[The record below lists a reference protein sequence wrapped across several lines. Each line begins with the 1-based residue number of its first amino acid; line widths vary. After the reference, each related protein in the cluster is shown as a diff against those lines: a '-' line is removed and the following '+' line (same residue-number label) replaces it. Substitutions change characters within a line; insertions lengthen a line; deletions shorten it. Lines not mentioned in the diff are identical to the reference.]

1 MSLKLIDSASITTNT
16 AQVVLNNNNDFD
28 VHLLQYINVHTTV
41 DGASLNFRFNNGG
54 TAVTS
59 SNYDSAET
67 LLYEGGY
74 INEQRTGAAAF
85 STHRIGTANQEA
97 GSGHLWLFCFND
109 ASMYS
114 FATIE
119 GNNLENTTGRPR
131 GKQGGAT
138 LTIAQVNDGVTL
150 YTSSGSIAKGEF
162 RLYAYSR

>member
-16 AQVVLNNNNDFD
+16 AQVVLNNDNNYD
-28 VHLLQYINVHTTV
+28 VHFLQYINVHTTV
-41 DGASLNFRFNNGG
+41 DGATLNFRFNNGG
-54 TAVTS
+54 SAVTS

-67 LLYEGGY
+67 LLYELGY
-74 INEQRTGAAAF
+74 VNEQRTGATGF
-85 STHRIGTANQEA
+85 GTHRIGTANQEA

-114 FATIE
+114 FAIQE
-119 GNNLENTTGRPR
+119 GNNLEQGTGRPR
-131 GKQGGAT
+131 GKQGGVT

-150 YTSSGSIAKGEF
+150 FTSSGSINKGEF

>member
-1 MSLKLIDSASITTNT
+1 MSLKLIDSATIISNTT
-16 AQVVLNNNNDFD
+16 QVVLNNDNNFD
-28 VHLLQYINVHTTV
+28 VHFLQYINVHTTV

-54 TAVTS
+54 SAVTS
-59 SNYDSAET
+59 SNYDRAET

-74 INEQRTGAAAF
+74 INEQGTGGTAF
-85 STHRIGTANQEA
+85 GTHRIGTANQEA

-114 FATIE
+114 FATQE

-131 GKQGGAT
+131 GKQGGVT
-138 LTIAQVNDGVTL
+138 LTIAQINDGVTC